1 MIRTSCTSFARRLP
15 ILNHIRSYRV
25 LAIESSCDDSC
36 IALLERT
43 KPNQSPTIIDH
54 AKKTLHSAD
63 VGGIMPTAAYNYH
76 MATIANMCRVFCSKH
91 GISATSPPDLIC
103 VTRGPGMAGS
113 LSSST
118 EFAKG
123 LSVAWNVPLVGVHHM
138 LGHLLTSFL
147 PQHLQQDG
155 QAQPPQFPFLSLLC
169 SGGHTLLVLLKSIS
183 EHEIIINV
191 SDIAVGDSLDKCA
204 RELGMYGNMLGR
216 ELETFI
222 NNIPQSEKDEFEAM
236 NVDTRV
242 NNKYKFRLTLPY
254 QTPKNGKFNDGEIQF
269 AFAQFLSNIQEYK
282 KKFYTSDSET
292 SEFDE
297 KTKRMIAYKT
307 QELIFDHIIDRINL
321 SLKKHG
327 LRRQADGK
335 FIGVRD
341 FVCSGGVAANK
352 RLREKLFCELR
363 FNEIGDEPFKFHFP
377 DLSLCTDNA
386 IMIGLAGMEIFEK
399 LKLKTD
405 LSFTPLRKWPL
416 NELTTVDSWVK
427 ISEEE
432 INKVCKY

>member
-1 MIRTSCTSFARRLP
+1 M
-15 ILNHIRSYRV
+15 
-25 LAIESSCDDSC
+25 
-36 IALLERT
+36 
-43 KPNQSPTIIDH
+43 
-54 AKKTLHSAD
+54 
-63 VGGIMPTAAYNYH
+63 
-76 MATIANMCRVFCSKH
+76 
-91 GISATSPPDLIC
+91 
-103 VTRGPGMAGS
+103 
-113 LSSST
+113 
-118 EFAKG
+118 
-123 LSVAWNVPLVGVHHM
+123 
-138 LGHLLTSFL
+138 
-147 PQHLQQDG
+147 
-155 QAQPPQFPFLSLLC
+155 
-169 SGGHTLLVLLKSIS
+169 LVLLKSIS

-341 FVCSGGVAANK
+341 FVCSGGWLQTND
-352 RLREKLFCELR
+352 F
-363 FNEIGDEPFKFHFP
+363 
-377 DLSLCTDNA
+377 
-386 IMIGLAGMEIFEK
+386 
-399 LKLKTD
+399 
-405 LSFTPLRKWPL
+405 
-416 NELTTVDSWVK
+416 VK
-427 ISEEE
+427 SYFV
-432 INKVCKY
+432 N

>member
-1 MIRTSCTSFARRLP
+1 
-15 ILNHIRSYRV
+15 
-25 LAIESSCDDSC
+25 
-36 IALLERT
+36 
-43 KPNQSPTIIDH
+43 
-54 AKKTLHSAD
+54 
-63 VGGIMPTAAYNYH
+63 
-76 MATIANMCRVFCSKH
+76 MATIANMCRDFCHKH
-91 GISATSPPDLIC
+91 DISATSPPDLIC

-147 PQHLQQDG
+147 PQQSQQS
-155 QAQPPQFPFLSLLC
+155 QLPPPRFPFLSLLC
-169 SGGHTLLVLLKSIS
+169 SGGHTMLVLSKSIS

-216 ELETFI
+216 ELESFI
-222 NNIPQSEKDEFEAM
+222 KNIPQSEKEEFEAM
-236 NVDTRV
+236 NVDTRIG
-242 NNKYKFRLTLPY
+242 NKYKFRLTLPY
-254 QTPKNGKFNDGEIQF
+254 QTPKNGKFNQDGIQF

-282 KKFYTSDSET
+282 KKFYVSDASN
-292 SEFDE
+292 SGEFDA

-307 QELIFDHIIDRINL
+307 QEFVFDHIIDRINL
-321 SLKKHG
+321 SLKMHG
-327 LRRQADGK
+327 VRRQADGK
-335 FIGVRD
+335 FVGVQD
-341 FVCSGGVAANK
+341 FVCSGGVAANT
-352 RLREKLFCELR
+352 RLREKLFNNLNYEELGQSPLR
-363 FNEIGDEPFKFHFP
+363 FHFP

-416 NELTTVDSWVK
+416 NELTSVDSWVGV
-427 ISEEE
+427 SDDE
-432 INKVCKY
+432 IDGVCKY